1 MNGLILDISDCF
13 QLVFLILAVVYSAHS
28 GNRITAENVNSKR
41 KKINEQQFG
50 FTGMVSWIIPFQLI
64 GLLLR

>member
-28 GNRITAENVNSKR
+28 GNRITLENVISKR
-41 KKINEQQFG
+41 KKINSCS
-50 FTGMVSWIIPFQLI
+50 VSLVWSA
-64 GLLLR
+64 GLSHSN